1 MVETAILLIPF
12 FAIFFAIIDYAQIY
26 FYDNSLQNAM
36 REATRFGTAGR
47 IIPPLTGALYET
59 NQGVVLPRALNDN
72 EGREASRNTCIRYWF
87 QSNCVLQVPLTNIS
101 IYSAPS
107 VGTEMPQTTTNNGVL
122 QLVSGYTSNLVNGQ
136 PVITPV
142 PAVAGPGNAGDYLE
156 VTAVYKINTITP
168 FPTWFGGFNR
178 SGMKGGFR
186 LRVSAIV
193 KNEPGLLNFQHTN
206 IYADEA
212 STMVQQ

>member
-1 MVETAILLIPF
+1 
-12 FAIFFAIIDYAQIY
+12 
-26 FYDNSLQNAM
+26 M